1 VIWES
6 QRADAGGFEL
16 KLNLD
21 PSITLSVLGP
31 LRDRKLSVGNLPSS
45 LGFSCSSVSAN
56 WKTNGQ
62 YRPDIDGLRAIAVLL
77 VVTFH
82 AFPTLVRGGLIG
94 VDVFFVVS
102 GFLITTIIF
111 ESLSCGE
118 FSLLTFYQ
126 RRIRR
131 IFPALLV
138 VLISCLAIGW
148 FVMLPDAYANLAK
161 QIVAAAAF
169 SSNLLLWNE
178 SSYFDTAER
187 SNPLLHLWS
196 LGVEE
201 QFYLAWPLVVAFVWM
216 RKLSMLRVALSVGV
230 ISFCLNVMTAQTHPI
245 ADFYSPFTR
254 AWELLVGSLLATT
267 PRVGFKKT
275 KFRRNIWSTIGAALI
290 LLAAV
295 VVSQT
300 SVFPGWWA
308 LLPVIGAA
316 LVIAAEE
323 SAWLN
328 RKVLANPAV
337 VSIGRIS
344 YSIYLWHWPLLTFAS
359 YSAAGTP
366 SSSVRVAMIVL
377 SILLALGTY
386 RLVESPLR
394 YGKGGRWKAGS
405 LVSAMAVMAV
415 FGFATNLQGG
425 LPSRFPPIVKQLT
438 DYAYGYQRWYREG
451 SCFLRPDQDA
461 SAFVSCADPNS
472 DRKVLFLWGD
482 SHAAHLYPGYSAR
495 GDINIVQRNASA
507 CPPLIGF
514 SSDIRPFCKSIN
526 DYDLALIR
534 RLQPSKVVLS
544 AAWSQYDWPSYIER
558 TVEQLRNAKV
568 HSIIVV
574 GPTPRWNDQLAKV
587 MYDSFRTDPLHT
599 VPKRLIMTFK
609 PDIFDLDRKLREV
622 ANQLGVD
629 YISPLAIL
637 CDQDG
642 CLTSPSDD
650 ALMQW
655 DSSHLTAEGSRYLV
669 GRFPS
674 Y

>member
-1 VIWES
+1 
-6 QRADAGGFEL
+6 
-16 KLNLD
+16 
-21 PSITLSVLGP
+21 
-31 LRDRKLSVGNLPSS
+31 
-45 LGFSCSSVSAN
+45 
-56 WKTNGQ
+56 
-62 YRPDIDGLRAIAVLL
+62 VLL